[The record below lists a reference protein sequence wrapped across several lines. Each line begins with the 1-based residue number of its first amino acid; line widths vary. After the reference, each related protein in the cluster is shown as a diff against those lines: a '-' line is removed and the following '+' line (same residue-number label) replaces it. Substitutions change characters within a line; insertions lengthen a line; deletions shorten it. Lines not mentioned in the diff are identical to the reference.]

1 MSVYDERRLATGGD
15 LAMSQPGKLIRT
27 LLRVALVTLLLMV
40 LLAPM
45 ASAQEDLG
53 EDVYGNICSACH
65 GSTGTGLSGT
75 FPPLAG
81 NPNVQDADYVE
92 GVIRNGKQGEL
103 VVGGV
108 TYNGQMPS
116 FGDQL
121 SDDEIVAVIDFVQNR
136 LGVSGAG
143 GTAEPIDEGEPFP
156 WNLVMLGSAQTVFV
170 VGLVFLLTS
179 PRKKKEL
186 SWWNAYGRA
195 VLIFLFFGLATAWLP
210 SWAMTQEAVAGAP
223 RLVGDLIGSGLWMV
237 MLAVGIGALIWLQR
251 TERI

>member
-1 MSVYDERRLATGGD
+1 MAIGIV
-15 LAMSQPGKLIRT
+15 GKMIRT
-27 LLRVALVTLLLMV
+27 TLGLVFATLLLALM
-40 LLAPM
+40 APP

-53 EDVYGNICSACH
+53 QDVYGRNCVGCH
-65 GSTGTGLSGT
+65 QPDGSGISGS

-81 NPNVQDADYVE
+81 NANVQDAAYVE

-103 VVGGV
+103 VVNGV
-108 TYNGQMPS
+108 TYDGAMPA
-116 FGDQL
+116 FGQL
-121 SDDEIVAVIDFVQNR
+121 SDEEITALIDYVQNR
-136 LGVSGAG
+136 LGVSGG
-143 GTAEPIDEGEPFP
+143 GEPVEEGETFP

-186 SWWNAYGRA
+186 TWWNAYGRA
-195 VLIFLFFGLATAWLP
+195 ILIFLFFVLATTWLP
-210 SWAMTQEAVAGAP
+210 SWTMTQDVVAGAP

-237 MLAVGIGALIWLQR
+237 MLGAGIGGLIWLQR

>member
-1 MSVYDERRLATGGD
+1 MGLKW
-15 LAMSQPGKLIRT
+15 KLMRT
-27 LLRVALVTLLLMV
+27 SFGVALIALLIIV
-40 LLAPM
+40 LVAPM
-45 ASAQEDLG
+45 ATAQEDPG
-53 EDVYGNICSACH
+53 EDAYGRICSACH
-65 GSTGTGLSGT
+65 GSTGAGLSGT

-81 NPNVQDADYVE
+81 NSNVQDSAYVE

-108 TYNGQMPS
+108 TYNGQMPA

-121 SDDEIVAVIDFVQNR
+121 SDEEIVAVIDFVQNR
-136 LGVSGAG
+136 LGVSSSGEAV
-143 GTAEPIDEGEPFP
+143 PVDEGEAFP

-186 SWWNAYGRA
+186 TWWNAYGRA
-195 VLIFLFFGLATAWLP
+195 ILIFLFFVLATTWLP

-237 MLAVGIGALIWLQR
+237 MLGAGIGALIWLQR

>member
-1 MSVYDERRLATGGD
+1 MGLMGKIKRTSLGLALSVA
-15 LAMSQPGKLIRT
+15 
-27 LLRVALVTLLLMV
+27 LLMV
-40 LLAPM
+40 LMAPM
-45 ASAQEDLG
+45 AVAQEDQG
-53 EDVYGNICSACH
+53 EEVFGRICSACH
-65 GSTGTGLSGT
+65 GSTGAGLSGT

-81 NPNVQDADYVE
+81 NPNVQDAAYVE
-92 GVIRNGKQGEL
+92 EVIRNGKQGEL
-103 VVGGV
+103 VVAGV

-121 SDDEIVAVIDFVQNR
+121 SDDEITAVVDYVQNR
-136 LGVSGAG
+136 LGVSSSGEPA
-143 GTAEPIDEGEPFP
+143 PIDEGEAFP

-186 SWWNAYGRA
+186 TWWNAYGRA
-195 VLIFLFFGLATAWLP
+195 ILIFLFFALATTWLP

-223 RLVGDLIGSGLWMV
+223 RLVGDLLGSGLWMV
-237 MLAVGIGALIWLQR
+237 MLAAGIGGLIWLQR